1 MGFAPT
7 IQFRK
12 LTWPSSPKLTTYS
25 PSSWSSPQHLAHTLG
40 IEPSQS
46 DLESNSPNLGTL
58 ACVCR
63 PCSRLCSIVSHTY
76 ICLLPPTNLADCY
89 DLSNKEPSTVRSAR
103 SGLHSLTQRI
113 YRCCNIAVYQGA
125 SPRHFNLRKHLGRGH
140 VSGLIVLLISR
151 LSSGNA

>member
-63 PCSRLCSIVSHTY
+63 SCSRPCSIVSHTY
-76 ICLLPPTNLADCY
+76 LCLLPPTNLADCH
-89 DLSNKEPSTVRSAR
+89 SSTVKNLARLGHPGQTYIVRQKGYTDVATSPYIRVLRPPTVEGGRNVGKTGLEPARPFRTNRS
-103 SGLHSLTQRI
+103 
-113 YRCCNIAVYQGA
+113 
-125 SPRHFNLRKHLGRGH
+125 
-140 VSGLIVLLISR
+140 
-151 LSSGNA
+151 